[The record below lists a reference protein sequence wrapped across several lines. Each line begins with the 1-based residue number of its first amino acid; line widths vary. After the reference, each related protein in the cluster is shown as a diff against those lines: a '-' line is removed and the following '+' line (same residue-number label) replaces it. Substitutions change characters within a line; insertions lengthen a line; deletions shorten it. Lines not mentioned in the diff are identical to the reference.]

1 MALSIS
7 AVVLLAI
14 IVFLLIRKSGL
25 KGGHAVVCI
34 LLGFYLAS
42 STGASLCGGSR
53 PLRCGVALRAALY
66 GANARGRGDT
76 GRVAPATGRRGALVS
91 RRAPRGV
98 GFAAVSG
105 GRHGVWLRCPVGV
118 TGFCCGVQWAS

>member
-25 KGGHAVVCI
+25 KGGHAVVCM

-42 STGASLCGGSR
+42 SSIAPTISELTTNVAGMIGGIK
-53 PLRCGVALRAALY
+53 
-66 GANARGRGDT
+66 
-76 GRVAPATGRRGALVS
+76 
-91 RRAPRGV
+91 
-98 GFAAVSG
+98 F
-105 GRHGVWLRCPVGV
+105 
-118 TGFCCGVQWAS
+118 

>member
-14 IVFLLIRKSGL
+14 IVFLLVKKSGL

-42 STGASLCGGSR
+42 STIAPTINDLTTNIAGMI
-53 PLRCGVALRAALY
+53 
-66 GANARGRGDT
+66 GD
-76 GRVAPATGRRGALVS
+76 LK
-91 RRAPRGV
+91 
-98 GFAAVSG
+98 F
-105 GRHGVWLRCPVGV
+105 
-118 TGFCCGVQWAS
+118 

>member
-25 KGGHAVVCI
+25 KGGHAIVCV

-42 STGASLCGGSR
+42 ST
-53 PLRCGVALRAALY
+53 
-66 GANARGRGDT
+66 
-76 GRVAPATGRRGALVS
+76 VAPTINELTTNIAGMIGS
-91 RRAPRGV
+91 IK
-98 GFAAVSG
+98 F
-105 GRHGVWLRCPVGV
+105 
-118 TGFCCGVQWAS
+118 

>member
-14 IVFLLIRKSGL
+14 VVVILVRRSGL

-42 STGASLCGGSR
+42 STIAPTISELTTNIAGMIGSIK
-53 PLRCGVALRAALY
+53 
-66 GANARGRGDT
+66 
-76 GRVAPATGRRGALVS
+76 
-91 RRAPRGV
+91 
-98 GFAAVSG
+98 F
-105 GRHGVWLRCPVGV
+105 
-118 TGFCCGVQWAS
+118 

>member
-25 KGGHAVVCI
+25 KAGHAVVCM

-42 STGASLCGGSR
+42 STMAPTISELTSNIAGMIGSI
-53 PLRCGVALRAALY
+53 
-66 GANARGRGDT
+66 N
-76 GRVAPATGRRGALVS
+76 
-91 RRAPRGV
+91 
-98 GFAAVSG
+98 F
-105 GRHGVWLRCPVGV
+105 
-118 TGFCCGVQWAS
+118 